1 MPSVVPH
8 RCYRPEWR
16 PYPSLSGKVC
26 RSLGLR
32 RTCMARNSTLVRG
45 WVPFAG
51 VALAPRS
58 PTNGKRRAALATRVR
73 VLIID
78 DNRLVREGL
87 EAMLVAQPDLKVV
100 AVAADMAAG
109 LRHVREFTPHV
120 VLLDAG
126 LDNPDSCRCVEQIRK
141 IAPAARVIVLDLLP
155 APEEIIAF
163 VKAGAK
169 GFIMKDATV
178 EDLVGT
184 VRSVARGSDVIPPAL
199 AGTVLSHIAQEAVV
213 HQRPE
218 AAEAVRMTTRERDI
232 MSLIANGLD
241 NKAIAQRLGVA
252 GDTVKSHVRNILEKL
267 TLHSRLAIA
276 AHVHA
281 QPARDRRARP

>member
-1 MPSVVPH
+1 M
-8 RCYRPEWR
+8 
-16 PYPSLSGKVC
+16 
-26 RSLGLR
+26 
-32 RTCMARNSTLVRG
+32 
-45 WVPFAG
+45 
-51 VALAPRS
+51 
-58 PTNGKRRAALATRVR
+58 
-73 VLIID
+73 LIID

-87 EAMLVAQPDLKVV
+87 EAMLATQPDLKVV
-100 AVAADMAAG
+100 AVAADMATG
-109 LRHVREFTPHV
+109 LRHVRELTPHV
-120 VLLDAG
+120 VLVDAG
-126 LDNPDSCRCVEQIRK
+126 LDNPDSCRCVAQMRT
-141 IAPAARVIVLDLLP
+141 IAPTARVIVMDLLP

-163 VKAGAK
+163 VKAGAN

-184 VRSVARGSDVIPPAL
+184 VRSVAQGSDVIPPAL
-199 AGTVLSHIAQEAVV
+199 AGTLLSHIAQEAVE

-218 AAEAVRMTTRERDI
+218 AADAVRMTARERDI

-276 AHVHA
+276 AHVHRGNA
-281 QPARDRRARP
+281 HPNRTPSA